1 MNQIE
6 ALRRLQQLGT
16 PVFETR
22 DASALLEVT
31 PANANMIL
39 RRLAN
44 QNLITHLSRGRWL
57 MGTSLPRFALPELI
71 SAPYPAYVSMQSA
84 LFHRGLIEQV
94 PAVVYAATLGKPRR
108 INTPLGTISFHRL
121 PAELFLGYEIEPDGS
136 KIATAEKALFD
147 TLYLAPARSRLF
159 ARLPELEIPPRF
171 RWQQLRELAALV
183 SFPRRRVHIERRIE
197 ELARHARGVSASRA
211 TRESAGTR
219 AARYSR
225 KSSRDRRR

>member
-1 MNQIE
+1 VNQIE

-22 DASALLEVT
+22 DVSALLGVT

-39 RRLAN
+39 RRLAD
-44 QNLITHLSRGRWL
+44 QSLITHLSRGRWL
-57 MGTSLPRFALPELI
+57 TGTSLQRFALPELI

-108 INTPLGTISFHRL
+108 VSTPLGTISFHRL
-121 PAELFLGYEIEPDGS
+121 PAELFLGYEIEADGS
-136 KIATAEKALFD
+136 KIATSEKALFD

-159 ARLPELEIPPRF
+159 ARLPELEIPRQF

-183 SFPRRRVHIERRIE
+183 KFPRRRVYIERRIE
-197 ELARHARGVSASRA
+197 QLARNSPPRPGP
-211 TRESAGTR
+211 TRR
-219 AARYSR
+219 PR
-225 KSSRDRRR
+225 

>member
-6 ALRRLQQLGT
+6 ALRRLRQLGA

-39 RRLAN
+39 RRLAD
-44 QNLITHLSRGRWL
+44 QDLITHLARGRWA
-57 MGTSLPRFALPELI
+57 MGASLPRFALPELI
-71 SAPYPAYVSMQSA
+71 AAPYPAYVSMQSA
-84 LFHRGLIEQV
+84 LFHRGLIEQI
-94 PAVVYAATLGKPRR
+94 PAVVYAVTLGKPRR
-108 INTPLGTISFHRL
+108 VSTPLGTISFHRL

-159 ARLPELEIPPRF
+159 ARLPELEVPRQF
-171 RWQQLRELAALV
+171 RWQQLRELAELV
-183 SFPRRRVHIERRIE
+183 RFAPRRVHIERRIE
-197 ELARHARGVSASRA
+197 QLEQEWVP
-211 TRESAGTR
+211 R
-219 AARYSR
+219 AAAAPQRSR
-225 KSSRDRRR
+225 RSRRRRR

>member
-6 ALRRLQQLGT
+6 ALRRLRRLDA

-22 DASALLEVT
+22 DASALFEVT

-39 RRLAN
+39 RRLAD
-44 QNLITHLSRGRWL
+44 QDLIIHLARGRWA
-57 MGTSLPRFALPELI
+57 MGISLPRFALPELL

-94 PAVVYAATLGKPRR
+94 PAVVYAVTLGKPRR
-108 INTPLGTISFHRL
+108 VSTPLGTISFHRL
-121 PAELFLGYEIEPDGS
+121 PAELFRGYEIEPDGS

-159 ARLPELEIPPRF
+159 ARLPELEIPREF
-171 RWQQLRELAALV
+171 RWQELRKLAALV
-183 SFPRRRVHIERRIE
+183 KFAPRRVHIERRIE
-197 ELARHARGVSASRA
+197 QLERM
-211 TRESAGTR
+211 
-219 AARYSR
+219 
-225 KSSRDRRR
+225 